1 MASKISRWSAAGLLL
16 GALLFL
22 AFGDRAAT
30 ALTFGLA
37 VLVWGVGSVAGEEDR
52 EKRGGCSLWRVAPP
66 CSARWGTTSPAWGF
80 E

>member
-22 AFGDRAAT
+22 AFGDRAAS

-37 VLVWGVGSVAGEEDR
+37 VLVWGVGSVAGGEDR
-52 EKRGGCSLWRVAPP
+52 KAGWVLVVADGAALLGAIGHPI
-66 CSARWGTTSPAWGF
+66 SGVGF
-80 E
+80 